1 MYLCGV
7 PWGEEVEVTLWLS
20 HYVGEIKYVWN
31 SLQYSYQ
38 MGRVAVRF
46 RWNLKSLE
54 EGKMGHYWLS
64 ESGRASRKKD
74 ESKIEE
80 NEEKV

>member
-1 MYLCGV
+1 MCGTACNTV
-7 PWGEEVEVTLWLS
+7 
-20 HYVGEIKYVWN
+20 IK
-31 SLQYSYQ
+31 SE
-38 MGRVAVRF
+38 GVAVRF